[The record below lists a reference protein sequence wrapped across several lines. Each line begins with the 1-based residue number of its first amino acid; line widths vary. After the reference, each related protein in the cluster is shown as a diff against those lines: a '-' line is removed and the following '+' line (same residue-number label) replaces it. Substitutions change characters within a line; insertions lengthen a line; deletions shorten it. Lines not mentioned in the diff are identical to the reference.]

1 MLSRRRTTVL
11 TIALMLSGIGAMDAQ
26 TLAVSGNPG
35 LLRISSA
42 IAGSQPTSVS
52 NATTTYTV
60 VTGAPNR
67 LYNITA
73 RLNAPMPAGV
83 TLSVTL
89 APPAGATSLG
99 AVALDAT
106 SRDVVT
112 GVRRNTNSTQSITYQ
127 LAATV
132 AAGVVPNSS
141 RTVTLTIVQA
151 P

>member
-1 MLSRRRTTVL
+1 VLNHRTAVLS
-11 TIALMLSGIGAMDAQ
+11 IALMLAGIGAIDAQ

-42 IAGSQPTSVS
+42 VAGSEPIPVS

-60 VTGAPNR
+60 VTGPPNR

-89 APPAGATSLG
+89 APPPGATSLG
-99 AVALDAT
+99 AIALDAT

-112 GVRRNTNSTQSITYQ
+112 GVRRNTTATQGITYQ
-127 LAATV
+127 LEATA